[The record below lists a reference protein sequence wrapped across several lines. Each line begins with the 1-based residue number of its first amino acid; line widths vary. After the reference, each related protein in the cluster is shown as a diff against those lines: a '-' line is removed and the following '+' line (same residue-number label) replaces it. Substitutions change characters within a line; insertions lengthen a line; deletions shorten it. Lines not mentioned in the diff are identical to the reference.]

1 MPTRS
6 IEATKV
12 NESECLAREPAARQ
26 VGDTPMQTRATDP
39 SRRETSFGAYKNLHK
54 LTIGGGLAFWVTTFA
69 FSLLPIAAEYR
80 AAFSIDWARMVLV
93 ESLLG
98 GLIVAFGVS
107 YCLLRFFQ
115 RIPTRD
121 PVLKSSVLS
130 AVAWV
135 IALVLI
141 QGAAT
146 RVDTSDA
153 WHYVLIG
160 ALLNVPR
167 FLILGIA
174 IGYLYEK
181 LDGSASS

>member
-1 MPTRS
+1 
-6 IEATKV
+6 
-12 NESECLAREPAARQ
+12 
-26 VGDTPMQTRATDP
+26 MQTRATDP
-39 SRRETSFGAYKNLHK
+39 SRRETSLGAYKNLHK
-54 LTIGGGLAFWVTTFA
+54 LTIGGGLAFWVTTVA
-69 FSLLPIAAEYR
+69 SSLLPIAAEYR
-80 AAFSIDWARMVLV
+80 AASSIDWARMVLV

-98 GLIVAFGVS
+98 GLIVAFGIS
-107 YCLLRFFQ
+107 YCLLRFFH

-121 PVLKSSVLS
+121 PVRKSSVLS

-153 WHYVLIG
+153 WRDVLIG

-174 IGYLYEK
+174 IGYLKER
-181 LDGSASS
+181 LDGPASS